1 MFRSFRCTQAIY
13 ISTRIITYLL
23 KNKHKNYKRKFLIFL
38 RQERVINRKQSYIFH
53 VYAMKAAENHTDTI
67 IKLNIA
73 LGIGSRSF

>member
-1 MFRSFRCTQAIY
+1 MNNNI
-13 ISTRIITYLL
+13 LV
-23 KNKHKNYKRKFLIFL
+23 KNKYKNIKKFLIFL